1 MNAIE
6 LKVTQNPGVIDLNFL
21 DLEKAID
28 KKLEEYEGAVF
39 TEETKDIARSE
50 VSSLRKQKKELDDM
64 RKTIKKEW
72 MKPYDEFEKKLKALL
87 ERYDEPILLIDK
99 QVKEFDEN
107 RRKEKRKA
115 IQKAYV
121 ESVGDMSDFVPLEKI
136 YESKWENVA
145 TSMKSIK
152 EEISKMADNART
164 AVESIKAMSS
174 EKEADAIA
182 AYKETLDLSKAMLVI
197 TTYERQK
204 AEILAKEEERRRREE
219 ERQRQAEIER
229 VRAAE
234 RMAIE
239 REAQIRK
246 EAEAKALNQK
256 AEQDLET
263 IIPDTKEDAEEA
275 LPFVQPMTRTVFY
288 KVVATEE
295 ELENV
300 EMAFNSIGI
309 YFERRES

>member
-6 LKVTQNPGVIDLNFL
+6 LKVTQNPGVIDLNFS

-50 VSSLRKQKKELDDM
+50 VASLRKQKKELDDM

-72 MKPYDEFEKKLKALL
+72 MKPYDVFEKKLKALL
-87 ERYDEPILLIDK
+87 ERYDEPIVLIDK

-107 RRKEKRKA
+107 RRREKRKA

-121 ESVGDMSDFVPLEKI
+121 ESVGDMSDCVPLEKI

-152 EEISKMADNART
+152 EEISKIADNART

-182 AYKETLDLSKAMLVI
+182 TYKETLDLSRAMLVI

-204 AEILAKEEERRRREE
+204 AEILAKEEERRRQEE
-219 ERQRQAEIER
+219 ERQRQAEIDR
-229 VRAAE
+229 ARAAE
-234 RMAIE
+234 RAAIE

-246 EAEAKALNQK
+246 EAEVLNQK
-256 AEQDLET
+256 AEQDSEA
-263 IIPDTKEDAEEA
+263 IIPDAKEDAEEV
-275 LPFVQPMTRTVFY
+275 LPFVQPTTRTVFY
-288 KVVATEE
+288 RVVATEA